1 MRTSAPR
8 GAASPPRPTHPDR
21 ADGGDPDAYRDASAA
36 YMVLRT
42 GWGRSE
48 AYADL
53 RVGVPARH
61 LPPPRAAAPPA
72 PLSPWRAAVLLPSR
86 IRHGR
91 PGRLG
96 LRIAAAAVLALIV
109 LHSGAGTPA
118 VSALLTGIGTWLI
131 LTSRGDLAPPPGR

>member
-1 MRTSAPR
+1 
-8 GAASPPRPTHPDR
+8 
-21 ADGGDPDAYRDASAA
+21 
-36 YMVLRT
+36 MVLRT

-53 RVGVPARH
+53 RVGLPARD
-61 LPPPRAAAPPA
+61 LPPPRAVPSRAR
-72 PLSPWRAAVLLPSR
+72 LSPWRAAVLLPSR

-96 LRIAAAAVLALIV
+96 LRILAAAAVALIV

-118 VSALLTGIGTWLI
+118 VAALLTGIGTWLI